1 MHNENSSKRKKT
13 PWPTKKAMA
22 QIYEQNLWGANG
34 DLFYS
39 GDGSHKEAIIT
50 PYIKKV
56 SEFLDS
62 FEKPITVCDLGCGD
76 FNIGKQLV
84 AKTSRYIAV
93 DIVPKLIDY
102 NKTQFSQANVK
113 FECLDIAK
121 DRLPT
126 ADCVLIRQVLQH
138 LSNAEVH
145 EVVKKIKQY
154 KYVIL
159 TEHIPNGDFVPN
171 IDIISGQGIR
181 IKKKSGLDLMKPP
194 FDLKAAKLTELI
206 SLDLEGSRG
215 CIKTVLYQMF

>member
-1 MHNENSSKRKKT
+1 M
-13 PWPTKKAMA
+13 
-22 QIYEQNLWGANG
+22 
-34 DLFYS
+34 FYS

>member
-1 MHNENSSKRKKT
+1 MKSEKNTDRVKQ

-39 GDGSHKEAIIT
+39 GSGSHEEAIIT

-62 FEKPITVCDLGCGD
+62 FETPLSVCDLGCGD

-102 NKTQFSQANVK
+102 NKSQFSQANVE

-121 DRLPT
+121 DMLPT

-138 LSNAEVH
+138 LSNAEVQ
-145 EVVKKIKQY
+145 EVVKKLKQY

-181 IKKKSGLDLMKPP
+181 IKKKSGLEILKPP
-194 FDLKAAKLTELI
+194 FDFKVVEKKELI
-206 SLDLEGSRG
+206 SIDLAGVKG
-215 CIKTVLYQMF
+215 CIKTFLYQVF